1 MTDYFGRDA
10 TPLKSK
16 TLFLLDMDD
25 TIYNEDTLFPGT
37 LPLLS
42 RIEEN
47 GGRYVFITNNSSRSV
62 EAYVEKV
69 TAMGI
74 PAGPEHFYIST
85 DATIRYLKHRYPGA
99 LVYCQGTR
107 SFVRQL
113 TEAGIRTTEA
123 VEPDVD
129 VVLVA
134 FDTELTHEKLR
145 RTCELLTRGLT
156 FLATNPDLVCP
167 VSFGFVPDC
176 GSVCQMLKNATG
188 RTPVVIGKP
197 EPTMIDCV
205 REEYGISREE
215 TVVIG
220 DRLYTDIAS
229 GINAGVTTICVLSGE
244 ATLADIAA
252 SDDKPDFVFE
262 SVSEIAEALGD

>member
-1 MTDYFGRDA
+1 MTDHFGKEA
-10 TPLKSK
+10 GSLQSK

-42 RIEEN
+42 RIEKN
-47 GGRYVFITNNSSRSV
+47 GGHYVFITNNSSRSV
-62 EAYVEKV
+62 EAYIEKV

-74 PAGPEHFYIST
+74 PAGPENFYIST
-85 DATIRYLKHRYPGA
+85 DATIRYLRQQYPGA

-145 RTCELLTRGLT
+145 RTCELLTRGLP
-156 FLATNPDLVCP
+156 FIATNPDLVCP

-205 REEYGISREE
+205 REEYGVPREE

-252 SDDKPDFVFE
+252 SADKPDFVFE
-262 SVSEIAEALGD
+262 SVSEIAEALGE